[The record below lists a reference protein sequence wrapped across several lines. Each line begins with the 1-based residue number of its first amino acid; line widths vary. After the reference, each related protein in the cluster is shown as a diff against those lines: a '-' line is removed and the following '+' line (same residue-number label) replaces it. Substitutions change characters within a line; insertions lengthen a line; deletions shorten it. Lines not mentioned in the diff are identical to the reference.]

1 MLSTINEIACSCS
14 HKERDD
20 SIILEGDISDTEP
33 DPNDID
39 LSADAEVEKF
49 IDSMN
54 KHISNTK
61 TLDKR
66 INELDSEIK
75 LLRSQVCQLQNK
87 LQNKLDNEL
96 KIYRYNYYVGAA
108 FSASFAVTFLYL
120 RRLHS

>member
-1 MLSTINEIACSCS
+1 MLSTINESACSCS

-20 SIILEGDISDTEP
+20 SIIIEGDISDAE
-33 DPNDID
+33 DID
-39 LSADAEVEKF
+39 LTADGEVEKF

-75 LLRSQVCQLQNK
+75 LLQSQIFQI
-87 LQNKLDNEL
+87 QNKLDNEL

-108 FSASFAVTFLYL
+108 FSASFAVTIICL
-120 RRLHS
+120 RRLRD

>member
-1 MLSTINEIACSCS
+1 MLPIINESACSCS
-14 HKERDD
+14 HKQGDE
-20 SIILEGDISDTEP
+20 SIILEGEMSDTE
-33 DPNDID
+33 DID

-75 LLRSQVCQLQNK
+75 LLRSQVCQLQH
-87 LQNKLDNEL
+87 KLDNEL
-96 KIYRYNYYVGAA
+96 KIYRYSYYVGAA
-108 FSASFAVTFLYL
+108 FSASFAVTFLYF
-120 RRLHS
+120 RRLRS

>member
-1 MLSTINEIACSCS
+1 MSSTINEIACACS

-20 SIILEGDISDTEP
+20 GIILEGEMSDTE
-33 DPNDID
+33 DID

-75 LLRSQVCQLQNK
+75 LLRSQVCQLQH
-87 LQNKLDNEL
+87 KLDNEL

-120 RRLHS
+120 RRLRS

>member
-1 MLSTINEIACSCS
+1 MLSTINESACSCS

-20 SIILEGDISDTEP
+20 SIIIEGDISDTEP
-33 DPNDID
+33 NPNDID

-75 LLRSQVCQLQNK
+75 LLQSQIFQI
-87 LQNKLDNEL
+87 QNKLDNEL

-120 RRLHS
+120 RRLRS